1 MNLIMMLKKDGKT
14 GDTCKFQSAP
24 SAGMV
29 RSPEGYWEKNHSEYV
44 DSWALGNVIHYVMRG
59 DYAFC
64 DEDISEFKIKLLVKK
79 GDEPPSFQK
88 IEEDG
93 DEIEKSILEIIKKTR
108 SVDPFKRPTAWEVRE
123 YLEEQLMQFTGST
136 DAFVDMAEVNE
147 RPSKH

>member
-1 MNLIMMLKKDGKT
+1 
-14 GDTCKFQSAP
+14 
-24 SAGMV
+24 
-29 RSPEGYWEKNHSEYV
+29 
-44 DSWALGNVIHYVMRG
+44 MRG

-93 DEIEKSILEIIKKTR
+93 DEIEKSILDIIKKTR
-108 SVDPFKRPTAWEVRE
+108 SVDPYKRPTAWEVRE

-136 DAFVDMAEVNE
+136 DAFVDMVEVNE
-147 RPSKH
+147 RHSKH